1 MPKEVFMLD
10 VVSIRL
16 VKDTPILSD
25 QKITTPNAAVDV
37 VGRILSEMDREVV
50 CVVNLKSDSTP
61 INCHFASMGAINQAI
76 THPREL
82 FKSAI
87 LSNAANII
95 LVHNH
100 PSGNLFPSK
109 EDIRLTDRMI
119 QLTELMG
126 IPLLDHV
133 IVGGD
138 NHQFFSMKEK
148 GMMQNP
154 VMAFT
159 SDYHALDFGIATKVA
174 EEKEIKR
181 KGR

>member
-1 MPKEVFMLD
+1 MPKKVFKLD

-25 QKITTPNAAVDV
+25 QKVTSPGAAVDII
-37 VGRILSEMDREVV
+37 GRILSEMDREVV

-100 PSGNLFPSK
+100 PSGNLLPSK
-109 EDIRLTDRMI
+109 EDIRFTDRLI
-119 QLTELMG
+119 KLTELMG
-126 IPLLDHV
+126 IPLLDHI

-148 GMMQNP
+148 GMIQNTGMP
-154 VMAFT
+154 LT
-159 SDYHALDFGIATKVA
+159 SDYHALDFGATAKVA
-174 EEKEIKR
+174 EEQKEKR
-181 KGR
+181 RGR

>member
-1 MPKEVFMLD
+1 MPKKLFKLD

-16 VKDTPILSD
+16 VKDAPILSD
-25 QKITTPNAAVDV
+25 QKITTPSLAVDV
-37 VGRILSEMDREVV
+37 IGSILSEMDREVV
-50 CVVNLKSDSTP
+50 CVVNLKSDNTP

-82 FKSAI
+82 FKSSI

-119 QLTELMG
+119 KLTELMG
-126 IPLLDHV
+126 IPLIDHV

-138 NHQFFSMKEK
+138 NHQYFSMKEK
-148 GMMQNP
+148 GMLQNP
-154 VMAFT
+154 VFSYT
-159 SDYHALDFGIATKVA
+159 SDYHALEFGSPEKVA
-174 EEKEIKR
+174 EEQQTKR